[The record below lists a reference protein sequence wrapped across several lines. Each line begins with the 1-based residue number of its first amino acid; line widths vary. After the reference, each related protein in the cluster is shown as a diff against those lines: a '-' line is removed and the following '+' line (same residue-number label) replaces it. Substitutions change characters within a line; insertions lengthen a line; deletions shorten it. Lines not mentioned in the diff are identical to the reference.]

1 MEYYNRFTYED
12 YLMTNGLGIYENY
25 VDLGAGHEAPEY
37 HPTYSPDQIANAQ
50 NTDWFDEV
58 SRTGMMHSHNV
69 SVNGGS
75 KNYTIYGFLGI
86 YGTIG
91 RGQKTTIWTV
101 SLPKSN
107 LDQTL
112 SQIRKGRNI
121 TEHQPQ
127 LLDNVPLGTGTLKMQ
142 VSFPLP
148 RCSIQPFLY
157 MMKTANTL

>member
-75 KNYTIYGFLGI
+75 KTTQYMASLG
-86 YGTIG
+86 YM
-91 RGQKTTIWTV
+91 GQSGVVKTTIWTV
-101 SLPKSN
+101 SLPKS
-107 LDQTL
+107 
-112 SQIRKGRNI
+112 I
-121 TEHQPQ
+121 
-127 LLDNVPLGTGTLKMQ
+127 
-142 VSFPLP
+142 
-148 RCSIQPFLY
+148 
-157 MMKTANTL
+157 